1 MEKPLRLFNC
11 GIGREARD
19 VLDPV
24 LASGALAAGPFVGEL
39 EKRLEDRFPG
49 RHAVVVSDM
58 TQALAMALRMAEI
71 GPGDEVLTLAL
82 NCMSSN
88 SALSLVGA
96 TPIWVDVDP
105 ASLTVDLADCAR
117 ALSPRTRALIVYHV
131 SGYPA
136 NLAAVEAFCDTHG
149 LVFIEDANNAM
160 GARSAGRAIGTGG
173 RFSIL
178 SFYANR
184 HVNAVEG
191 AALLCAEINDAER
204 GRRLRRFGVD
214 AARFRDAEGEIAQD
228 ADVPEIGFPAS
239 MTNVNARLACYH
251 LDSLDARLTASR
263 TNANALY
270 QALAGSHVIPT
281 IWRKE
286 DAPAFWTF
294 FVRSTE
300 RDSLMR
306 MLKAEGVQC
315 SKLHQRNDRYTGF
328 AVPPRELP
336 GTTAFEREMLALPIG
351 WWLNEPEIAF
361 MIQLLHRWRPGER

>member
-1 MEKPLRLFNC
+1 MEKPLRLFDC
-11 GIGREARD
+11 RIGSQAREA
-19 VLDPV
+19 LDPIF
-24 LASGALAAGPFVGEL
+24 ASGALAAGPFVGEL
-39 EKRLEDRFPG
+39 EERLEARFPG
-49 RHAVVVSDM
+49 RHAVVLSDM
-58 TQALAMALRMAEI
+58 TQALAMALRMAGV

-96 TPIWVDVDP
+96 TPVWVDVDP
-105 ASLTVDLADCAR
+105 ATLTIDLADCAR
-117 ALSPRTRALIVYHV
+117 ALSSRTRALVVYHV

-136 NLAAVEAFCDTHG
+136 DLVAVEAFCVAHG

-160 GARSAGRAIGTGG
+160 GAHSAGRPIGTGG

-191 AALLCAEINDAER
+191 AAMLCAGSEDAGR
-204 GRRLRRFGVD
+204 ARRLRRFGVD
-214 AARFRDAEGEIAQD
+214 AARFRDVEGEIAQD

-239 MTNVNARLACYH
+239 MTNVNARLACQH
-251 LDSLDARLTASR
+251 LDSLDARLAASR
-263 TNANALY
+263 GNAHALY
-270 QALAGSHVIPT
+270 QGLAGTHVTPIS
-281 IWRKE
+281 WRRE

-294 FVRSTE
+294 FVRCAD
-300 RDSLMR
+300 RDALMR

-328 AVPPRELP
+328 GVPPRALL
-336 GTTAFEREMLALPIG
+336 GTATFEREMLALPIG
-351 WWLNEPEIAF
+351 WWLDGSQIAF
-361 MIQLLHRWRPGER
+361 MIQVLRRWSPAQG